1 MNRVQSESRRGS
13 VLAVLVVVLA
23 LMGLIVAGSVRPMR
37 DESSLAAMRV
47 ETVRAFYAAESGTV
61 ITIQGYM
68 GATEMPVEGSEVVIE
83 NQVIEFT
90 QIPELGGT
98 AVIHGMSGDAIRR
111 IELALE

>member
-68 GATEMPVEGSEVVIE
+68 GAT
-83 NQVIEFT
+83 
-90 QIPELGGT
+90 
-98 AVIHGMSGDAIRR
+98 
-111 IELALE
+111 

>member
-1 MNRVQSESRRGS
+1 
-13 VLAVLVVVLA
+13 
-23 LMGLIVAGSVRPMR
+23 
-37 DESSLAAMRV
+37 
-47 ETVRAFYAAESGTV
+47 
-61 ITIQGYM
+61 
-68 GATEMPVEGSEVVIE
+68 MPVEGSEVVIE